1 MARTSKKRKNRDVAV
16 IYARYSSHN
25 QKDASIE
32 QQVNECRAHA
42 TSLGLNIVHVYA
54 DRAISGKTDNRP
66 SFQQMMRDAEQ
77 GQFSYVLSWKSNRIG
92 RNMLQAMT
100 NELRLNELGVQVLY
114 AEEDFDD
121 TAAGRFAL
129 RSMMNVNQFYIENM
143 AEDVKRGMM
152 DNARKAKV
160 NGKLPFGYKKGPN
173 GEYVE
178 DEYAA
183 PVIKEI
189 FERVAAGEALSEIC
203 NSLNLRGFKT
213 SNGRPFGKSS
223 FNALLH
229 NERYRGIYIFGDVRI
244 EGAIPRLVSDDLFYQ
259 VAEVVKTKKNPR
271 TNRRRNKN
279 GVYMLTGKLFCGQC
293 GSPMVG
299 VSGTSK
305 LGDLHHYYV
314 CKKKREKH
322 TCTKKNVRRDVIEK
336 LVAETIMTYCLRDE
350 VLELIAEKTVEFNNK
365 KIQESELGLLDI
377 RLADT
382 LTAIKNVMKAIEAGI
397 ITETTKAR
405 LNELENEKAELLGQ
419 IAKAKASIVPIDK
432 DALIVGLQ
440 MFRDGDINDPIFRQR
455 LIDTFIVA
463 IYLYDGK
470 IKLVFSFIGANTI
483 EISSETQEKII
494 SDENIEIIADS
505 VRGVRT
511 RAVLPYQL
519 NLIRTP
525 VKIFTVNG
533 VFVLQLIFDC

>member
-511 RAVLPYQL
+511 RAVLPYHE
-519 NLIRTP
+519 IRAHTN
-525 VKIFTVNG
+525 V
-533 VFVLQLIFDC
+533 

>member
-350 VLELIAEKTVEFNNK
+350 VLELIAEKTVKFNNK

>member
-350 VLELIAEKTVEFNNK
+350 VLELIAEKTVKFNNK

-525 VKIFTVNG
+525 VKIFTVSG

>member
-293 GSPMVG
+293 GLPMVG

-511 RAVLPYQL
+511 RAVLPYHE
-519 NLIRTP
+519 IRAHTN
-525 VKIFTVNG
+525 V
-533 VFVLQLIFDC
+533 

>member
-66 SFQQMMRDAEQ
+66 SFQQMMRDAEL

-173 GEYVE
+173 GDYVE